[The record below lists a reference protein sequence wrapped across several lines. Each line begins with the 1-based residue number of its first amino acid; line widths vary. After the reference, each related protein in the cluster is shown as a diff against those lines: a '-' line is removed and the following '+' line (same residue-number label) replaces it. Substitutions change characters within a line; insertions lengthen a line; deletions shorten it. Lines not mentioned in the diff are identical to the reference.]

1 MLDKTHIKN
10 LLNDPTL
17 LTNQAYVNGKW
28 IDAPDGKTFEVKNPA
43 RGDVI
48 ATVPDLDEVVT
59 REAIEAAEVAQKSW
73 AAKPAKEKHRIMRAF
88 FRLMMENQD
97 DLATI
102 LTAEMG
108 KPLAESK
115 GEIAYAASFIEWF

>member
-17 LTNQAYVNGKW
+17 LADQAYVNGRW
-28 IDAPDGKTFEVKNPA
+28 IDAPDGKTFDVKNPA

-48 ATVPDLDEVVT
+48 ATLPDLDETVT
-59 REAIEAAEVAQKSW
+59 REAIEAAEAAFPVW
-73 AAKPAKEKHRIMRAF
+73 AAKPAKEKHRILRAF

-102 LTAEMG
+102 L
-108 KPLAESK
+108 
-115 GEIAYAASFIEWF
+115 